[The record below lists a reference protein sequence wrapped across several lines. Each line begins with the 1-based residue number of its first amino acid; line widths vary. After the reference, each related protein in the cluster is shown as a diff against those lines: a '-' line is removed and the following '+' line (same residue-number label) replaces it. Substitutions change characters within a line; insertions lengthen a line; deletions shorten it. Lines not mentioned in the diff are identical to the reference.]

1 MMKNDRQAMILE
13 IISQENI
20 ETQEQLLSRLQE
32 RGISSTQATISRDIK
47 QMHLIKEPVGR
58 GVYKYAVSGNRTKLN
73 FAEKLRTI
81 FRESITSIACAQNI
95 VVIKTMPGLASAACS
110 ALDNMDI
117 NYMVGSLAGDD
128 TAFLLMQDAESAA
141 AFCEEIRAML

>member
-1 MMKNDRQAMILE
+1 MKNNRQSMILE

-32 RGISSTQATISRDIK
+32 RGIRSTQATISRDIK
-47 QMHLIKEPVGR
+47 QMHLIKEPVGH
-58 GVYKYAVSGNRTKLN
+58 GVYKYTVSGNRTKLN

-81 FRESITSIACAQNI
+81 FRESLTSIDFAQNI

-117 NYMVGSLAGDD
+117 TYMVGSLAGDD
-128 TAFLLMQDAESAA
+128 TAFLVMKDTESAVD
-141 AFCEEIRAML
+141 FCEELKAMLQ